1 MERKILELIYGNIDK
16 FEVEKVDNISKKT
29 MITIYVEERE
39 KNNKIY
45 DILATKIWKKMIR

>member
-1 MERKILELIYGNIDK
+1 
-16 FEVEKVDNISKKT
+16 

-45 DILATKIWKKMIR
+45 DILATKIWKKW